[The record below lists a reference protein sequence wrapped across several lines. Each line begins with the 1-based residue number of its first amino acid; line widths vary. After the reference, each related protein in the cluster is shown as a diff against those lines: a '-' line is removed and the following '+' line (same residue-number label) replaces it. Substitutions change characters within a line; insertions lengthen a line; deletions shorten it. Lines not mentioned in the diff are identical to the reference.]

1 VPARSRPDR
10 SPQPPLAP
18 VPLRL
23 PVALREFLR
32 EETSGGVALVAA
44 AAIALLWAN
53 SPWQSGYDSLWATE
67 LSLRLGRFALSGD
80 LRHWVTDGLMTVFFL
95 VVGLEIK
102 REAVAGAGVW
112 RAAALPV
119 VAAAGGMAM
128 PAAIYA
134 AFNLHHP
141 GAPGWGIPMATDVAF
156 ALAVLALLGPR
167 VPAGLKVF
175 LLTLAVA
182 DDLGSVLVVA
192 GFYHRHLDPAA
203 LAAAVAVVGAVW
215 LLGRVGVWWLPV
227 HVALGALL
235 WLLLRAGGVSPALAG
250 VAMGLL
256 APARPTTT
264 PRQVRE
270 RVLSADSLLALRTN
284 DGTSV
289 EGERPA
295 SGPGRAARLREILR
309 EARGTVPLAE
319 RLAHDLHPFSAFV
332 AVPLFALANAG
343 VHLSHGVLGGAGSG
357 RVLAGI
363 LAGRLLGKPL
373 GITVA
378 AWLAVRA
385 GLATLPEG
393 ATWRQLGGVG
403 LVAGVGFTVPLFVA
417 DLAFPT
423 GRFGAAVRLGLLLAT
438 VAAGAAG
445 ALLLALS
452 RSEPEQAAPDGGR
465 GTGRS

>member
-1 VPARSRPDR
+1 MPARSDR
-10 SPQPPLAP
+10 SRQRQAPLAP

-32 EETSGGVALVAA
+32 EETGGGVALVAA
-44 AAIALLWAN
+44 AVAALVWAN
-53 SPWQSGYDSLWATE
+53 SPWHGGYDHLWATE
-67 LSLRLGRFALSGD
+67 FSLRLGRFALAAD
-80 LRHWVTDGLMTVFFL
+80 LRHWVTDGLMAVFFL

-102 REAVAGAGVW
+102 REAVAGVW

-119 VAAAGGMAM
+119 VAAAGGMAL

-134 AFNLHHP
+134 AFNLHRP

-167 VPAGLKVF
+167 VPATLKVF

-192 GFYHRHLDPAA
+192 SFYHRHLDPVA
-203 LAAAVAVVGAVW
+203 LVAVIAVVGAIW

-227 HVALGALL
+227 HFVLGAAL
-235 WLLLRAGGVSPALAG
+235 WLALRAAGVSPALAG

-264 PRQVRE
+264 PRQARE
-270 RVLSADSLLALRTN
+270 RVLGGDGLLALHPN
-284 DGTSV
+284 DGTTDQG
-289 EGERPA
+289 EGA
-295 SGPGRAARLREILR
+295 GDGHSGAGPGVGVGRAARLREVLR

-343 VHLSHGVLGGAGSG
+343 VHLGRGVGGGAGSG
-357 RVLAGI
+357 AVLAGI

-373 GITVA
+373 GITAA
-378 AWLAVRA
+378 AWLAVRTGIA
-385 GLATLPEG
+385 PLPEG
-393 ATWRQLGGVG
+393 ATWRQLGGIG

-417 DLAFPT
+417 DLAFPA
-423 GRFGAAVRLGLLLAT
+423 GRFAATVRLGLLLAT
-438 VAAGAAG
+438 VAAGAGG
-445 ALLLALS
+445 ALLLA
-452 RSEPEQAAPDGGR
+452 RPGR
-465 GTGRS
+465 R

>member
-1 VPARSRPDR
+1 MPARSDHGR
-10 SPQPPLAP
+10 QPPLAP
-18 VPLRL
+18 TPLRL
-23 PVALREFLR
+23 PLALREFLR

-44 AAIALLWAN
+44 AIIALAWAN
-53 SPWQSGYDSLWATE
+53 SPWRGGYEQLWATE
-67 LSLRLGRFALSGD
+67 LSLRLGRFALAAD

-102 REAVAGAGVW
+102 REAAGGGMW
-112 RAAALPV
+112 RAAAPPV
-119 VAAAGGMAM
+119 VAAAGGMAL
-128 PAAIYA
+128 PALIYA
-134 AFNLHHP
+134 AFNLHRP
-141 GAPGWGIPMATDVAF
+141 GAPGWGVPMATDVAF

-203 LAAAVAVVGAVW
+203 LVVAVAVVASVW

-227 HVALGALL
+227 HVTLGAAL
-235 WLLLRAGGVSPALAG
+235 WLALRAAGVSPALAG

-264 PRQVRE
+264 PGQVRE
-270 RVLSADSLLALRTN
+270 RVLSGGSPLALHPKTGSN
-284 DGTSV
+284 G
-289 EGERPA
+289 EGERGGDGG
-295 SGPGRAARLREILR
+295 GPGRAARLREVLR

-332 AVPLFALANAG
+332 AVPSFALANAG
-343 VHLSHGVLGGAGSG
+343 VHLGHGALGGAGSG
-357 RVLAGI
+357 AVLAGI

-373 GITVA
+373 GITAA

-385 GLATLPEG
+385 GIGTLPEG
-393 ATWRQLGGVG
+393 TTWRQLGGVG

-417 DLAFPT
+417 ELAFPSA
-423 GRFGAAVRLGLLLAT
+423 RFAAAVRLGLLLAT
-438 VAAGAAG
+438 VGAAAGG
-445 ALLLALS
+445 ALLLVVS
-452 RSEPEQAAPDGGR
+452 QPGPGRPAAGGR
-465 GTGRS
+465 GTGRW